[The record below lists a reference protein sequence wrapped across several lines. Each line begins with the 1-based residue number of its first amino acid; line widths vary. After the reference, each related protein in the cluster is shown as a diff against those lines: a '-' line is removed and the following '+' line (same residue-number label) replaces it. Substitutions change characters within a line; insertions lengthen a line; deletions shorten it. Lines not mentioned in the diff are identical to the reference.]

1 MDDQRIQQAQA
12 LDFVHHVLAVDPG
25 LYGENTR
32 GLAKA
37 FLVLTEQ
44 QPERAAAAQ
53 ISEAI
58 TIAGDQ
64 IGKIRA
70 EFVKSL
76 VSTQQV
82 MVAQQPEPVG
92 RDELAGV
99 VTAAHRN
106 WEEHDLYGHV
116 DDYITECI
124 QERFVVTRKAGV

>member
-1 MDDQRIQQAQA
+1 MDDQRIQEAVA
-12 LDFVHHVLAVDPG
+12 LAEHLKKWTDPRIAILASAVLDMAD
-25 LYGENTR
+25 
-32 GLAKA
+32 
-37 FLVLTEQ
+37 Q
-44 QPERAAAAQ
+44 QSDRTAAAQ

-82 MVAQQPEPVG
+82 MIAQQPEPVG

-116 DDYITECI
+116 DDYITECV
-124 QERFVVTRKAGV
+124 QEHFVVTRKVGA